1 MAKRHKKHKHEDHVD
16 ESWLV
21 PYADILTLLLA
32 LFIVLF
38 ASSTVD
44 QKKLNEMSTVFNSIF
59 MGGQGVM
66 EYPSPVE
73 PIDSETITKNPT
85 GAQSAYDMDQKEL
98 QEIQASVDNFI
109 AVNELEDSFET
120 TMTDEGLLVTI
131 RDGVLFAPASAT
143 IAQENR
149 ALANELSSLLVFDP
163 ARNIVI
169 TGHTD
174 DVPISSSAFES
185 NWELSVMRS
194 VNFLKLLIDAN
205 PQLDPLHFSAKGYGE
220 YHPIVSNDTAEG
232 RAQNRRVEVLIQQ
245 RVLEDGT
252 EIEVEN
258 ETTVPAEGNDSSN

>member
-73 PIDSETITKNPT
+73 PIDSETTMKNPT

-143 IAQENR
+143 ITQENR
-149 ALANELSSLLVFDP
+149 ALANELSSLLAFDP

-220 YHPIVSNDTAEG
+220 YHPIASNDTAEG